1 MNRLMRV
8 ADLIQ
13 KYFPAEDILH
23 QVPNFKYS
31 NHYIFHDNFM
41 GIIAS
46 THIDNF
52 KKDYTHIDEH
62 KKEDIIAMNIHQSFI
77 NSQSEKNVAQY
88 LKNLIN
94 TMHQY
99 SHH

>member
-1 MNRLMRV
+1 MFRIMRV

-41 GIIAS
+41 GVIAS
-46 THIDNF
+46 TRVDNY
-52 KKDYTHIDEH
+52 KTDYTHIDEH
-62 KKEDIIAMNIHQSFI
+62 KKEDIIAMNVHKSFI
-77 NSQSEKNVAQY
+77 DTQSEKDIAQY
-88 LKNLIN
+88 LKNLISN
-94 TMHQY
+94 LHNY